1 MYLCSMARIGQ
12 KIVIAEDTQKA
23 LTTISRAH
31 SADHRAVI
39 RSKIILMLHAG
50 HSYDLIKSELK
61 VGREA
66 IAKWKKRFIER
77 GIEGLQDAA
86 RPGKPPKFNEADKA
100 RVIQKA
106 CSKPTGGYSTWSQRR
121 IAHDLGMSQSTVQGI
136 LKSHDLKPHKVEY
149 WCGKSTDPEF
159 EKKMLNVVG
168 LYMNP
173 PENALVL
180 SVDEKTQI
188 QALDR
193 SQPELPLRMGNPKRL
208 TATYKRHGTVSLIAA
223 LSVHDG
229 EVTAKTIERNN
240 AVNFLK
246 FLKKIYRKYPKKHLH
261 IIADNLNVHKH
272 KDVTNWI
279 NSKQRMTIHFTP
291 TYSSWLNQI
300 EIWFNILTKDVIKG
314 AVWHS
319 REQLVKQIINYV
331 DTYNS
336 ERAKPFQWT
345 YDGKKEISSVNIK
358 SSH

>member
-1 MYLCSMARIGQ
+1 MARIGQ
-12 KIVIAEDTQKA
+12 KIILTEDDHKT
-23 LTTISRAH
+23 LVTTSRAH
-31 SADHRAVI
+31 SVDHRAVM
-39 RSKIILMLHAG
+39 RSKIILMLHDG
-50 HSYDLIKSELK
+50 HSYDSVKAELK

-66 IAKWKKRFIER
+66 IAKWKKRFIQF
-77 GIEGLQDAA
+77 GLEGLKDAP
-86 RPGKPPKFNEADKA
+86 RTGKPAIFTEVDKA

-106 CSKPTGGYSTWSQRR
+106 CSKPEGGYSNWSQRR
-121 IAHDLGMSQSTVQGI
+121 IAKELGMSQSTVQGI

-159 EKKMLNVVG
+159 EEKMLNVVG

-173 PENALVL
+173 PDNALVL

-193 SQPELPLRMGNPKRL
+193 SQPELPLTTGKPKRL
-208 TATYKRHGTVSLIAA
+208 TATYKRNGTVSLIAA

-229 EVTAKTIERNN
+229 EITANTMDKNN
-240 AVNFLK
+240 AENFLK

-261 IIADNLNVHKH
+261 IIADNLNVHKQ
-272 KDVTNWI
+272 KDVMDWI

-319 REQLVKQIINYV
+319 KKHLASQIIKYI
-331 DTYNS
+331 DTYNK
-336 ERAKPFQWT
+336 ERAKPFNWT
-345 YDGKKEISSVNIK
+345 YDGKKKNSSTNLK

>member
-1 MYLCSMARIGQ
+1 MARKG
-12 KIVIAEDTQKA
+12 KIIELTEEDLKTLIA
-23 LTTISRAH
+23 ISRAH
-31 SADHRAVI
+31 SADYRMVI
-39 RSKIILMLHAG
+39 RSRIILMLYKG
-50 HSYDLIKSELK
+50 HSYDSVKVELK

-66 IAKWKKRFIER
+66 IAKWKKRFLES
-77 GIEGLQDAA
+77 GIDGLYDAP
-86 RPGKPPKFNEADKA
+86 RSGKPAKYTESDKA

-106 CSKPTGGYSTWSQRR
+106 CSKSEDGYSNWSQRR
-121 IAHDLGMSQSTVQGI
+121 IAKELGMSQSTVQGI
-136 LKSHDLKPHKVEY
+136 LKSHNLKPHKVEY

-159 EKKMLNVVG
+159 EEKMLNVVG

-193 SQPELPLRMGNPKRL
+193 SQPELPLRIGNPKRL

-229 EVTAKTIERNN
+229 EVTAQTIDKNN
-240 AVNFLK
+240 SQNFLK
-246 FLKKIYRKYPKKHLH
+246 FLKKIYRKYPKTHLH
-261 IIADNLNVHKH
+261 VIADNLNVHKQ
-272 KDVTNWI
+272 KDVKEWI
-279 NSKQRMTIHFTP
+279 ESKRRLTMHFTP

-319 REQLVKQIINYV
+319 KEQLANQIMTYVK
-331 DTYNS
+331 TYNK
-336 ERAKPFQWT
+336 ERAKPFEWT
-345 YDGKKEISSVNIK
+345 YTGKKKNSSSN
-358 SSH
+358 